1 MATSQPSGSAREI
14 PPEYA
19 LLLFVLVAAVGIFL
33 AIPWRG

>member
-1 MATSQPSGSAREI
+1 MASPQPSGSAREI

-19 LLLFVLVAAVGIFL
+19 LLLLVAVAAVGIIL